1 MNAVEL
7 YDIFCN
13 CKGVTTDSRKI
24 CGGEMFFALHG
35 DNFDGNR
42 FAIQALKDGAA
53 YAVVDS
59 AEVATSSAEYA
70 DRLIVVEDT
79 LAALQSLAAY
89 HREQLT
95 IPIIAIVG
103 SNGKTTTKEL
113 VSRVLSQRY
122 SVYATRDNL
131 NNHIGVPLT
140 LLAMDN
146 SVEFGV
152 VEMGA
157 SAQGEIALLCSL
169 ARPNYGIITNIG
181 NAHLE
186 GFGGKEGIKRG
197 KGELFDFLEENGSRA
212 FVPKE
217 DQVLVDMA
225 AERSNMAVELYSRSI
240 ADGYKSHL
248 SGEYNRFNI
257 AAAVAVA
264 TYFDIPTERIAEA
277 IESFIPDN
285 NRSQE
290 VITAHNNTLIIDCYN
305 ANPSSMEV
313 AIENIASKHSERN
326 LLILGDMLELGEWSH
341 SEHCRILELAVQ
353 VKDAEIVLVGNHFLK
368 AAHALGIGATC
379 CTDSTEA
386 AEWVAQSKIS
396 DTTVLLK
403 GSRGIA
409 LEKII
414 DKL

>member
-53 YAVVDS
+53 YAIVDS

-95 IPIIAIVG
+95 IPIIVIVG

-122 SVYATRDNL
+122 SVYATRGNL

-146 SVEFGV
+146 SIEFGV

-257 AAAVAVA
+257 ATAVAVA

-409 LEKII
+409 LEKLI

>member
-89 HREQLT
+89 HREQLA

-122 SVYATRDNL
+122 SVYATRGNL

-146 SVEFGV
+146 SIEFGV

>member
-122 SVYATRDNL
+122 SVYATRGNL

-146 SVEFGV
+146 SIEFGV

-240 ADGYKSHL
+240 ADGYRSHL

>member
-122 SVYATRDNL
+122 SVYATRGNL